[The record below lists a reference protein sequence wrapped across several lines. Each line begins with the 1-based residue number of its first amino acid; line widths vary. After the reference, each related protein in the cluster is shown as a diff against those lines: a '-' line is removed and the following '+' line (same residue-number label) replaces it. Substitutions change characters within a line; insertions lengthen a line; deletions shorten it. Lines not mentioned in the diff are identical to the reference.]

1 MLAAAAQADLPR
13 TINEV
18 VYRQEGVATL
28 SGDTRSKAPLAIIG
42 LLVVVTLVAIAITT
56 RFGRVDDPGTVPAVP
71 DSPSAAP
78 TTSQR
83 GSLTAVQSDLRQ
95 ALNSDTW
102 PASAGTSTAA
112 LTDCYEADP
121 TTGDHCTFG
130 ATGKPLIVVYGDS
143 FALNLLPTLDAAV
156 GKDFSIK
163 GLVNFDCTATALKL
177 TSGGGENCAARAQR
191 ALTWTTQHHPALVI
205 VAQNPRWLLSMSQGQ
220 GSSGSVQQW
229 IASENAL
236 STSWAPASTSLIFT
250 SGSLPTNDA
259 SDCKLRGKTPA
270 ECVAS
275 TPSYYNDLA
284 NAERANTRLKYLDV
298 AGWYCLVGQCPAFSG
313 GTDILNSWWLTKEYA
328 TNAHVVADLRA
339 QLSALGIRG

>member
-13 TINEV
+13 TVNEV

-28 SGDTRSKAPLAIIG
+28 SGNTRSKAPLAIIG

-56 RFGRVDDPGTVPAVP
+56 RFGQVDDPGTVPALP
-71 DSPSAAP
+71 DTSSAAP

-83 GSLTAVQSDLRQ
+83 ASLTAVQSDLRQ
-95 ALNSDTW
+95 ALNSDSW
-102 PASAGTSTAA
+102 PARSGESMANMV
-112 LTDCYEADP
+112 DCYDTDP
-121 TTGDHCTFG
+121 TTGDHCVLGTK
-130 ATGKPLIVVYGDS
+130 GKPLIVVYGDS

-163 GLVNFDCTATALKL
+163 GLVNLDCTATALKL
-177 TSGGGENCAARAQR
+177 TSGGGDNCPVRAQR
-191 ALTWTTQHHPALVI
+191 ALSWAQKQQPTLII

-229 IASENAL
+229 IASENKLA
-236 STSWAPASTSLIFT
+236 TAWASAGKSLIFT

-259 SDCKLRGKTPA
+259 SDCKLRGRTPA

-284 NAERANTRLKYLDV
+284 NAQRANTGLRYLDI
-298 AGWYCLVGQCPAFSG
+298 AGWYCLFGQCPAFSS

-328 TNAHVVADLRA
+328 TNSHVVADLRA
-339 QLSALGIRG
+339 QLSALGIHG